1 MKKQKSSNIGSF
13 SPSLEGGRGEASNR
27 KSLHTGSESPLPRR
41 GLGGG
46 SKINVVTLGCSKNL
60 VDSEVLLNQLS
71 MDGFE
76 VVHDSNDASDI
87 VVINTCGFIHDA
99 KEESVNT
106 ILSFVD
112 AKGRGEIEKLYVMGC
127 LSERYK
133 ADLEKEVPEVD
144 RFFGK
149 FDMRAIVS
157 ELKATYRPEYIYERK
172 ITTPSHFAYLKI
184 SEGCNRVC
192 AFCAIPGMTG
202 KHKSKSMDDL
212 VKEARYLAKNGVKEI
227 LLIAQDLSYYGIDL
241 YGKGMLAEL
250 IQKIAEIDGIEWIRL
265 HYLYPTKF
273 PMDIL
278 PLFKSVPKL
287 CKYIDIP
294 LQHSANNVLKHM
306 LRHVTTEETEA
317 LLQKIKAEVPGI
329 AIRTTMLVGHPG
341 ETEEDFE
348 QLKSFVQKHKF
359 DRLGAFTYS
368 HEEGT
373 YGYKTYQD
381 DVPEDV
387 KQARADELMGLQ
399 ERISAELN
407 AAKVGQFLKV
417 IIDREDDEFFVGR
430 TEFDSPEV
438 DGEVLISKETPLKKG
453 QFCMVEITSAEE
465 FDLYG
470 KVTPA
475 FMLMR

>member
-1 MKKQKSSNIGSF
+1 MKKQ
-13 SPSLEGGRGEASNR
+13 
-27 KSLHTGSESPLPRR
+27 
-41 GLGGG
+41 
-46 SKINVVTLGCSKNL
+46 KINVVTLGCSKNL

-76 VVHDSNDASDI
+76 VVHDSNENSD
-87 VVINTCGFIHDA
+87 VVVLNTCGFIGDA

-106 ILSFVD
+106 ILQFVN
-112 AKGRGEIEKLYVMGC
+112 AKNRGDIDKLYVMGC

-133 ADLEKEVPEVD
+133 ADLKQEIPEVD
-144 RFFGK
+144 RYFGK
-149 FDMRAIVS
+149 FDMKAIIT
-157 ELKATYRPEYIYERK
+157 ELKATYRPEFIYERK

-202 KHKSKSMDDL
+202 KHRSKSIEEL
-212 VKEARYLAKNGVKEI
+212 EKEARYLAKRGVKEI

-278 PLFKSVPKL
+278 PLFKSLPKL

-294 LQHSANNVLKHM
+294 LQHSSNNVLKKM
-306 LRHVTTEETEA
+306 LRQVTTEETED
-317 LLQKIKAEVPGI
+317 LLSKIKEEVPGI

-341 ETEEDFE
+341 ETDEDFE
-348 QLKSFVQKHKF
+348 QLKDFVKRHRF
-359 DRLGAFTYS
+359 DRLGAFAYS

-373 YGYKTYQD
+373 YGYKKYED
-381 DVPEDV
+381 NIPEEV
-387 KQARADELMGLQ
+387 KNARVEELMAVQQIISSQLSAA
-399 ERISAELN
+399 RI
-407 AAKVGQFLKV
+407 GQTLKV
-417 IIDREDDEFFVGR
+417 LIDREEEEFYVGR

-438 DGEVLISKETPLKKG
+438 DGEVFISKEVKLQKG
-453 QFCMVEITSAEE
+453 HFYPIEITGAEE

-470 KVTPA
+470 RVE
-475 FMLMR
+475 L

>member
-1 MKKQKSSNIGSF
+1 MKK
-13 SPSLEGGRGEASNR
+13 E
-27 KSLHTGSESPLPRR
+27 
-41 GLGGG
+41 
-46 SKINVVTLGCSKNL
+46 KINVVTLGCSKNL

-87 VVINTCGFIHDA
+87 VVINTCGFIGDA

-112 AKGRGEIEKLYVMGC
+112 AKSRGEIDKLYVMGC

-133 ADLEKEVPEVD
+133 TDLEKEVPEVD

-157 ELKATYRPEYIYERK
+157 ELKATYRPEFIYERK

-212 VKEARYLAKNGVKEI
+212 VKEAKYLAKKGVKEI

-250 IQKIAEIDGIEWIRL
+250 IQRVSEVDGIEWIRL

-278 PLFKSVPKL
+278 PLFKSVSKL

-294 LQHSANNVLKHM
+294 LQHSSNNVLKQM

-317 LLQKIKAEVPGI
+317 LLEKIKAEVPEI

-341 ETEEDFE
+341 ETEEDFG
-348 QLKSFVQKHKF
+348 QLLSFVSKHRF

-373 YGYKTYQD
+373 YGYQKYKD
-381 DVPEDV
+381 IIPEDV
-387 KQARADELMGLQ
+387 KNARQEKLMNVQ
-399 ERISAELN
+399 QIISAQLN
-407 AAKVGQFLKV
+407 AAKVGQTLKV
-417 IIDREDDEFFVGR
+417 IVDREDDEFYVGR

-438 DGEVLISKETPLKKG
+438 DGEVLISKEIPLKKG
-453 QFCMVEITSAEE
+453 QFVQVEITGAEE

-470 KVTPA
+470 KVVPGFT
-475 FMLMR
+475 LVK

>member
-1 MKKQKSSNIGSF
+1 MSKRKSTNIGSF
-13 SPSLEGGRGEASNR
+13 SPPSEGLGEAS
-27 KSLHTGSESPLPRR
+27 GA
-41 GLGGG
+41 GGG
-46 SKINVVTLGCSKNL
+46 LKINVVTLGCSKNL

-76 VVHDSNDASDI
+76 VVHDSNDTDSEI

-106 ILSFVD
+106 IMQFVG

-133 ADLEKEVPEVD
+133 LDLEKEVPEVD

-149 FDMRAIVS
+149 FDLKAVVS
-157 ELKATYRPEYIYERK
+157 ELKATYRPEFIYERK

-212 VKEARYLAKNGVKEI
+212 VKEAKYLTKKGVREI

-250 IQKIAEIDGIEWIRL
+250 IQRIAEIDGIVWIRL

-278 PLFKSVPKL
+278 PLFKSIPKL

-294 LQHSANNVLKHM
+294 LQHSSNNVLKQM

-317 LLQKIKAEVPGI
+317 LLQKIKEAVPGI
-329 AIRTTMLVGHPG
+329 ALRTTMLIGHPG

-348 QLKSFVQKHKF
+348 QLKSFVSKHRF

-373 YGYKTYQD
+373 YGYQKYQD
-381 DVPEDV
+381 DVPEEI
-387 KQARADELMGLQ
+387 KQSRQEELMGIQ
-399 ERISAELN
+399 QIISSQLN
-407 AAKVGQFLKV
+407 AEKIGQTLQV
-417 IIDREDDEFFVGR
+417 LIDREDEEFYVGR

-438 DGEVLISKETPLKKG
+438 DGEVLINKEVSLKKG
-453 QFCMVEITSAEE
+453 QFYQVEITGSEE

-470 KVTPA
+470 KVANELIGFRPIST
-475 FMLMR
+475 

>member
-1 MKKQKSSNIGSF
+1 MKKQ
-13 SPSLEGGRGEASNR
+13 
-27 KSLHTGSESPLPRR
+27 
-41 GLGGG
+41 
-46 SKINVVTLGCSKNL
+46 KINVVTLGCSKNL

-76 VVHDSNDASDI
+76 VVHDSNDTDSDI

-106 ILSFVD
+106 ILQFVE
-112 AKGRGEIEKLYVMGC
+112 AKGRGDIEKLYVMGC

-133 ADLEKEVPEVD
+133 LDLEKEVPEVD

-149 FDMRAIVS
+149 FDMKAVVS
-157 ELKATYRPEYIYERK
+157 ELKATYRPEFIYERK

-202 KHKSKSMDDL
+202 KHRSKSMEEL
-212 VKEARYLAKNGVKEI
+212 VKEAKYLAKSGVKEI

-250 IQKIAEIDGIEWIRL
+250 IQKIAEVDGIRWIRL

-278 PLFKSVPKL
+278 PLFKTVPKL

-294 LQHSANNVLKHM
+294 LQHSSNNVLKHM
-306 LRHVTTEETEA
+306 LRQVTTEETEA
-317 LLQKIKAEVPGI
+317 LLLKIKTEIPGI

-348 QLKSFVQKHKF
+348 QLKSFIQKHKF

-373 YGYKTYQD
+373 YGYQKYSD
-381 DVPEDV
+381 DIPEEV
-387 KQARADELMGLQ
+387 KQARADEIMAIQQGIS
-399 ERISAELN
+399 ERLN
-407 AAKVGQFLKV
+407 AAKVGQTLTV
-417 IIDREDDEFFVGR
+417 IVDREDDEFFVGR

-438 DGEVLISKETPLKKG
+438 DGEVLIGKETPLKKG
-453 QFCMVEITSAEE
+453 QFVQIEITSADE

-470 KVTPA
+470 KVAST
-475 FMLMR
+475 FSLVI

>member
-1 MKKQKSSNIGSF
+1 MEKQ
-13 SPSLEGGRGEASNR
+13 
-27 KSLHTGSESPLPRR
+27 
-41 GLGGG
+41 
-46 SKINVVTLGCSKNL
+46 KINVVTLGCSKNL

-76 VVHDSNDASDI
+76 VVHDSNELSDI
-87 VVINTCGFIHDA
+87 VVINTCGFINDA

-106 ILSFVD
+106 ILQFVD
-112 AKGRGEIEKLYVMGC
+112 AKSRGNIDKLYVMGC

-133 ADLEKEVPEVD
+133 SDLETEIPEVD
-144 RFFGK
+144 KFFGK
-149 FDMRAIVS
+149 FDLKALVG
-157 ELKATYRPEYIYERK
+157 ELKATYRPEFIYERK

-202 KHKSKSMDDL
+202 KHRSRSIEDL
-212 VKEARYLAKNGVKEI
+212 VRETKYLAKNGVKEI

-250 IQKIAEIDGIEWIRL
+250 IQKVAEVDGIEWIRL

-294 LQHSANNVLKHM
+294 LQHSSNNVLKHM
-306 LRHVTTEETEA
+306 LRQVTTEETEA
-317 LLQKIKAEVPGI
+317 LLLKIKEEVPGI

-341 ETEEDFE
+341 ETEADFD
-348 QLKSFVQKHKF
+348 QLKDFVSRHRF

-373 YGYKTYQD
+373 YGFNKYED
-381 DVPEDV
+381 NIPEEI
-387 KQARADELMGLQ
+387 KQARQEELMGVQ
-399 ERISAELN
+399 QIISSQLN
-407 AAKVGQFLKV
+407 AEKIGQTLKV
-417 IIDREDDEFFVGR
+417 LIDREDDEFYVGR

-438 DGEVLISKETPLKKG
+438 DGEVLISKEVKLKKG
-453 QFCMVEITSAEE
+453 QFYTVEITGAEE

-470 KVTPA
+470 KVKEG
-475 FMLMR
+475 FQYLSVDRN

>member
-1 MKKQKSSNIGSF
+1 MKKQKV
-13 SPSLEGGRGEASNR
+13 
-27 KSLHTGSESPLPRR
+27 
-41 GLGGG
+41 
-46 SKINVVTLGCSKNL
+46 NVVTLGCSKNL

-71 MDGFE
+71 MDGFD
-76 VVHDSNDASDI
+76 VVHDSNDADSDI

-106 ILSFVD
+106 ILQFVD
-112 AKGRGEIEKLYVMGC
+112 AKSRGDIDKLYVMGC

-133 ADLEKEVPEVD
+133 TDLEKEVPEVD
-144 RFFGK
+144 KFFGK
-149 FDMRAIVS
+149 FDLKALVG
-157 ELKATYRPEYIYERK
+157 ELKATYRPEFIYERK

-202 KHKSKSMDDL
+202 KHRSKSMDDL

-250 IQKIAEIDGIEWIRL
+250 IQKIAEVDGIEWIRL

-287 CKYIDIP
+287 CRYIDIP
-294 LQHSANNVLKHM
+294 LQHSSNNVLKHM

-317 LLQKIKAEVPGI
+317 LLQKIREEVPGI

-348 QLKSFVQKHKF
+348 QLKNFVVKHRF

-373 YGYKTYQD
+373 YGYNKYSD

-387 KQARADELMGLQ
+387 KQARQEELMGIQ
-399 ERISAELN
+399 QIISSQLN
-407 AAKVGQFLKV
+407 AAKVGQTLKV
-417 IIDREDDEFFVGR
+417 IVDREDDEFYVGR
-430 TEFDSPEV
+430 TESDSPEV
-438 DGEVLISKETPLKKG
+438 DGEVLISKEVPLKKG
-453 QFCMVEITSAEE
+453 QFCLVEITGSEE

-470 KVTPA
+470 RASST
-475 FMLMR
+475 MLRV

>member
-1 MKKQKSSNIGSF
+1 MNKPIAKDKTNSTGSF
-13 SPSLEGGRGEASNR
+13 SPLLEGQE
-27 KSLHTGSESPLPRR
+27 
-41 GLGGG
+41 GG
-46 SKINVVTLGCSKNL
+46 SKQKVNVVTLGCSKNL

-76 VVHDSNDASDI
+76 VVHDSNDDDSDI

-106 ILSFVD
+106 ILQYVN
-112 AKGRGEIEKLYVMGC
+112 AKSRGDIDKLYVMGC

-133 ADLEKEVPEVD
+133 GDLEKEVPEVD
-144 RFFGK
+144 KYFGK
-149 FDMRAIVS
+149 FDLKALVG
-157 ELKATYRPEYIYERK
+157 ELKATYRPEFIYERK
-172 ITTPSHFAYLKI
+172 ITTPSHFAYLKV

-202 KHKSKSMDDL
+202 KHKSKSIDEL
-212 VKEARYLAKNGVKEI
+212 VKETKYLAKNGVKEI

-241 YGKGMLAEL
+241 YGKGMLADL
-250 IQKIAEIDGIEWIRL
+250 IQKIAEVDGIEWIRL

-278 PLFKSVPKL
+278 PLFKTVPKL

-294 LQHSANNVLKHM
+294 LQHSSNNVLKHM
-306 LRHVTTEETEA
+306 LRHVTTEETED
-317 LLQKIKAEVPGI
+317 LLYKIKEEVPGV

-341 ETEEDFE
+341 ETEADLE
-348 QLKSFVQKHKF
+348 QLKSFVQKHRF
-359 DRLGAFTYS
+359 DRLGVFPYS

-373 YGYKTYQD
+373 YGFQKYSD
-381 DVPEDV
+381 DIPEAE
-387 KQARADELMGLQ
+387 KQLRADEIMAIQ
-399 ERISAELN
+399 QRISAQLN
-407 AAKVGQFLKV
+407 EARVGKTLKA
-417 IIDREDDEFFVGR
+417 IIDREEAEFYVGR

-438 DGEVLISKETPLKKG
+438 DGEVLITKDIQLKKG
-453 QFCMVEITSAEE
+453 QFVQVEITGSEE

-470 KVTPA
+470 KIV
-475 FMLMR
+475 

>member
-1 MKKQKSSNIGSF
+1 MKKQ
-13 SPSLEGGRGEASNR
+13 
-27 KSLHTGSESPLPRR
+27 
-41 GLGGG
+41 
-46 SKINVVTLGCSKNL
+46 KINVVTLGCSKNL
-60 VDSEVLLNQLS
+60 VDSEVLLNQLA

-76 VVHDSNDASDI
+76 VVHDSDDTDSDI
-87 VVINTCGFIHDA
+87 VVINTCGFIADA

-106 ILSFVD
+106 IMQFVG

-133 ADLEKEVPEVD
+133 TDLEVEVPEVD
-144 RFFGK
+144 KFFGK
-149 FDMRAIVS
+149 FDMRALVT

-202 KHKSKSMDDL
+202 KHQSKSMDDL
-212 VKEARYLAKNGVKEI
+212 MKEAKYLAKNGVREI

-250 IQKIAEIDGIEWIRL
+250 IQKIAEINGIEWIRL

-278 PLFKSVPKL
+278 PLFKTVDKL
-287 CKYIDIP
+287 CHYIDIP

-317 LLQKIKAEVPGI
+317 LLKKIKEEVPGI
-329 AIRTTMLVGHPG
+329 TIRTTMLVGHPG
-341 ETEEDFE
+341 ETQEDFE
-348 QLKSFVQKHKF
+348 QLKGFISKHRF

-373 YGYKTYQD
+373 YGYKKYED
-381 DVPEDV
+381 DVPEAL
-387 KQARADELMGLQ
+387 KQARADEIMGIQ
-399 ERISAELN
+399 QGISAQLN
-407 AAKVGQFLKV
+407 AEKVGKTLKV

-438 DGEVLISKETPLKKG
+438 DGEVLISKETLLKKG
-453 QFCMVEITSAEE
+453 QFYQVEITGSEE

-470 KVTPA
+470 TVVQG
-475 FMLMR
+475 R